1 MDMKLILAILGVAQ
15 FIALQISVFSKVGS
29 DIRSLNF
36 AGAFSD
42 IFGMTSGGS
51 MAVFAISGAIG
62 LFSFLYLGMRMVRYL
77 KH

>member
-1 MDMKLILAILGVAQ
+1 MKLILAIIGVVQ
-15 FIALQISVFSKVGS
+15 YVALQIAVFSKVGS

-36 AGAFSD
+36 SAAFSD

-51 MAVFAISGAIG
+51 MAVFAVSGAIG

-77 KH
+77 KR